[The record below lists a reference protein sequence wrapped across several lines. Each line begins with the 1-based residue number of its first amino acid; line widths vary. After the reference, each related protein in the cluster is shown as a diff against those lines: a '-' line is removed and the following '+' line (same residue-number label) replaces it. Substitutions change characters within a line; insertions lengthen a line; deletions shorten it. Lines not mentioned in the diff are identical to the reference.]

1 MNRVHSLLDKYD
13 VKCDYN
19 NIFGVK
25 GTRWLKS
32 LKLIDNDQILLQY
45 VMQIEFL
52 NTEIKNIKSKIT
64 CQASKNESDKYDRNR
79 LFLCNDDSVRNWR
92 YNTSQ
97 YTRKTSILVLCPS
110 IHQSGNSLDICL
122 TKTENI
128 TYTKQSLRGFKRY
141 RLTCWSEEQNMR

>member
-1 MNRVHSLLDKYD
+1 LLLRLRINLVQDTRVMNRVHSLLDKYD

-64 CQASKNESDKYDRNR
+64 CQASKNESVKLLISMTGIDYFSAMMIASEIGDITRLNTPEKLVSWSYVHPFINR
-79 LFLCNDDSVRNWR
+79 GTL
-92 YNTSQ
+92 
-97 YTRKTSILVLCPS
+97 
-110 IHQSGNSLDICL
+110 L
-122 TKTENI
+122 T
-128 TYTKQSLRGFKRY
+128 YA
-141 RLTCWSEEQNMR
+141 